1 MKVLFIL
8 ERGILYEDENTALA
22 LMKYHKCFF
31 NAKRHN
37 ILIFKNGTG
46 NERIGRKDEENEKK
60 YFQRN
65 GKTKQAENV
74 VKLYV
79 KI

>member
-1 MKVLFIL
+1 MRSDIIEYKRF
-8 ERGILYEDENTALA
+8 TALA

-31 NAKRHN
+31 NAERQN
-37 ILIFKNGTG
+37 ILNFKNDTG
-46 NERIGRKDEENEKK
+46 IERIGRKDEKNEKK
-60 YFQRN
+60 YLQRN

-74 VKLYV
+74 IGLYV